1 MVNNNNGKYYN
12 TRSSKKDNVFYELK
26 FDRKPVKRKSYE
38 VNEDNKKKNKTLIIH
53 TNDEEDS
60 IDDFIVDDSHVS
72 KEYYEESEEE
82 DKEGDDEEEDDEEDD
97 EEGYDEEEEGY
108 DEEGYMVI
116 CDYEKNNLSEVDTT
130 LNEIISNKLKKQI
143 MDNVLKRLED
153 EEAKYSL
160 IEDEYDN
167 GSGESDYDKNINDYF
182 SSLSKEKQ
190 DEYIK
195 KENEIKNLYKNEVP
209 LKYKVLDMDTTIS
222 NKAAI
227 LQRVEAFEKMGS
239 NNEEYTKL
247 MRWVNSMKLLPFGK
261 YKKLKVSMSD
271 GKKNISEYLNNV
283 YDSLDSKLYGQY
295 GPKNKLMQIIAQWIS
310 NPKSQSTVLALEGP
324 PGVGK
329 TSLIKNGLSK
339 VLELPFGFMALGGSN
354 DISSFTGFG
363 YTYEGST
370 YGNITGTL
378 IKSGYMNPI
387 IFMDELDKVSM
398 SEKGKEIIGMLTHL
412 TDPTQNSTF
421 VDKYFDGIE
430 MDLSKV
436 FFVFSFNDLRL
447 IDPILRDRLNIIK
460 FDSYTAKDKRI
471 IVKKYILPEILN
483 NVGLKLGDI
492 VLSDENINYIIMKY
506 TNNEKGVRNLRRCLE
521 DIVMKLNLIR
531 MVKKEKSNI
540 VFPFDIKKINIELP
554 IVLNNEIIKVLLK
567 NYSKDTMSNFVKHLY
582 S

>member
-1 MVNNNNGKYYN
+1 MVNNNSGKFYN

-26 FDRKPVKRKSYE
+26 FDKKPVKRKSE
-38 VNEDNKKKNKTLIIH
+38 DENNDNKKKKKTLIIPV
-53 TNDEEDS
+53 NDDEDS
-60 IDDFIVDDSHVS
+60 MDDFIVYDESSV
-72 KEYYEESEEE
+72 SEEE
-82 DKEGDDEEEDDEEDD
+82 EYDEDEEEYDEDEEDED
-97 EEGYDEEEEGY
+97 EED
-108 DEEGYMVI
+108 GYMAI
-116 CDYEKNNLSEVDTT
+116 CDYEKNNLSEVDTK

-143 MDNVLKRLED
+143 MDNVLKRLET

-160 IEDEYDN
+160 IEDEYDDDYDDN
-167 GSGESDYDKNINDYF
+167 YDNESRKSDYDKKINVYF
-182 SSLSKEKQ
+182 NSLSKEKQ
-190 DEYIK
+190 EEYIN

-209 LKYKVLDMDTTIS
+209 LKYKVLDMDTTVS

-227 LQRVEAFEKMGS
+227 LQRVEAFEKMS
-239 NNEEYTKL
+239 NQNEEYTKL
-247 MRWVNSMKLLPFGK
+247 MRWVNGMKLLPFGR
-261 YKKLKVSMSD
+261 YKNLNVSMSD
-271 GKKNISEYLNNV
+271 GKKNIAEYLNNV

-339 VLELPFGFMALGGSN
+339 ALDLPFGFMALGGSN
-354 DISSFTGFG
+354 DVSNFTGFG
-363 YTYEGST
+363 YTYEGAT
-370 YGNITGTL
+370 YGNIAGTL

-387 IFMDELDKVSM
+387 IFMDELDKISM

-436 FFVFSFNDLRL
+436 FFVFSFNNLRL

-506 TNNEKGVRNLRRCLE
+506 TNNEKGVRNMRRCLE

-540 VFPFDIKKINIELP
+540 VFPFDIKNINIELP
-554 IVLNNEIIKVLLK
+554 ITVNNEMIKVLLK
-567 NYSKDTMSNFVKHLY
+567 NYSKDTIPDFVKNLY